1 MGEEHPGLTPSVDDT
16 PPTYAPRRSARSNDA
31 RTQGVPRD
39 THSSSRREH
48 SGAARPPRLPRRLPK
63 LGVRSAI
70 SVLAVTMASGL
81 LFATSA
87 QSNSSTRTQSDLDLA
102 GLVRHRQE
110 TVTELQDSIRTLND
124 QIASHVDVHSAG
136 DTPAELALA
145 QRAVSGPGLV
155 ITLSDAPG
163 DTIPEGTN
171 PNDLVIHQQ
180 DIDDVMNALWS
191 GGAEAMT
198 VQGVRVTS
206 RTVVRCI
213 GNVILVGGT
222 SYSPPYKIAAIGDI
236 SRLKQSVESNPR
248 VVNYR
253 EYVARYGLGWELR
266 SADNL
271 NFPASSQDL
280 TLRYAQVVDNHG

>member
-1 MGEEHPGLTPSVDDT
+1 MSEETPELTPSTHT
-16 PPTYAPRRSARSNDA
+16 PPPAYTPRHHAEDRAERTRTQPRHTPKPTRGKRSAHDSPK
-31 RTQGVPRD
+31 RTR
-39 THSSSRREH
+39 
-48 SGAARPPRLPRRLPK
+48 
-63 LGVRSAI
+63 LGVRAAI
-70 SVLAVTMASGL
+70 SILAVTTASGL

-87 QSNSSTRTQSDLDLA
+87 QSNSATRTQNDLDLA
-102 GLVRHRQE
+102 GLVRHRQA
-110 TVTELQDSIRTLND
+110 TVAELHDSVRSLTE
-124 QIASHVDVHSAG
+124 QIAPHLEGAARSEE
-136 DTPAELALA
+136 PAELALA

-198 VQGVRVTS
+198 VQGVRITS

-236 SRLKQSVESNPR
+236 SRLKQSVENNPR
-248 VVNYR
+248 VVNYK

-266 SADNL
+266 SAEQL
-271 NFPASSQDL
+271 SFPASTQDL
-280 TLRYAQVVDNHG
+280 TLRYAQVVDNNG